1 MQNLYNY
8 IQEHL
13 NESVISNKDFDKAQ
27 NIIRSYFQKY
37 KIYTMPDINKLKV
50 DNILYYGNLVFNA
63 DTDNC
68 AYFLWKQSG
77 STELDGIVLSSSATI
92 AIDAIQ
98 NGKAFTGEVSISLKG
113 VSLAKVLPVVK
124 DAILGNIRMKEGDIR
139 ELFKD
144 TLVESSEEN
153 EANICEAKD
162 LQDLEDMVNKARR
175 KLRYAKKKGRD
186 YSQEEKEYEEAK
198 QALCDAK
205 LGVKSKP
212 KVNVE
217 ADQEIEELQSE
228 FEERA
233 TPEERFSD
241 MENYINMVL
250 KGLQPSLL
258 ICGAPGVG
266 KTYRVMKKVKE
277 HHVMGDNL
285 YVIKG
290 KCTPQA
296 FYTTLFD
303 YRHDGDVLVI
313 DDADSILE
321 DDIAVNLLKA
331 ATDSSDE
338 RWISYGTSRP
348 PLMSEEK
355 YEALSPEDQEFCEM
369 MEMRGSMV
377 YFYPRSFIFE
387 GSIII
392 ITNHNAGSIDTAVKN
407 RAILCDLEFTTEE
420 LLGIVKSLMPEIDKE
435 KLDMNCKIKAM
446 SYLEEMASNGAN
458 MEISIRSFTTV
469 AKLYTACGDD
479 DSSAQRMIREQ
490 MKLQFSRSKKHY

>member
-1 MQNLYNY
+1 M
-8 IQEHL
+8 
-13 NESVISNKDFDKAQ
+13 NESAISNKNFDTAQ
-27 NIIRSYFQKY
+27 DIIKSYFKRY
-37 KIYTMPDINKLKV
+37 KIYTMPDINSLKV
-50 DNILYYGNLVFNA
+50 DNIRYFGNLVFNA
-63 DTDNC
+63 DTNNC

-98 NGKAFTGEVSISLKG
+98 NGKAFTGEVSISLTG

-124 DAILGNIRMKEGDIR
+124 DAILGNIRMKEADIK
-139 ELFKD
+139 ELFADAITESVEEEQEPVNEDLAALEKRKHNVYVRMNNKRKAGKD
-144 TLVESSEEN
+144 YSEE
-153 EANICEAKD
+153 E
-162 LQDLEDMVNKARR
+162 R
-175 KLRYAKKKGRD
+175 
-186 YSQEEKEYEEAK
+186 EYEELK
-198 QALCDAK
+198 LQIRDAK
-205 LGVKSKP
+205 LGVSSKP
-212 KVNVE
+212 NVKVDLNP
-217 ADQEIEELQSE
+217 EIEAMQEE

-241 MENYINMVL
+241 MENYVNMVL

-277 HHVMGDNL
+277 HHVMGENL
-285 YVIKG
+285 FVIKG

-303 YRHDGDVLVI
+303 FRHEGDILVI

-321 DDIAVNLLKA
+321 DDTAVNLLKA

-338 RWISYGTSRP
+338 RWVSYGTSRP
-348 PLMSEEK
+348 PLMPEEK
-355 YEALSPEDQEFCEM
+355 YEALSPEDQEFCGS
-369 MEMRGSMV
+369 MEMRGGMV
-377 YFYPRSFIFE
+377 YFYPKSFIFE

-392 ITNHNAGSIDTAVKN
+392 ITNRNAGSVDTAVKN

-420 LLGIVKSLMPEIDKE
+420 LLSIVKGLMPEIEKA

-446 SYLEEMASNGAN
+446 TYLEEMSKSGTA

-469 AKLYTACGDD
+469 AKLYMACGEDE
-479 DSSAQRMIREQ
+479 SSAQRMIREQ
-490 MKLQFSRSKKHY
+490 MKLQYSRNKKHY